1 MFRTRYERYFFFAL
15 YRKLAESVS
24 FCVRKV
30 HFPYTWNF
38 PALVRENQLSARKT
52 TPTRLTF
59 GARWTKSFICMSLIS
74 GGSIVARKSLENLI
88 NYHFKMLITITVDSM
103 QFFPILILKNLRI
116 WSFLKIFKGE
126 NEPLFLKSG
135 SFLKSKLGKNCIEL
149 WPTVIVTRKAIFHIL
164 KFLPVNASIFH

>member
-1 MFRTRYERYFFFAL
+1 
-15 YRKLAESVS
+15 
-24 FCVRKV
+24 
-30 HFPYTWNF
+30 
-38 PALVRENQLSARKT
+38 
-52 TPTRLTF
+52 
-59 GARWTKSFICMSLIS
+59 MSLIS

-149 WPTVIVTRKAIFHIL
+149 
-164 KFLPVNASIFH
+164 